1 MPTALL
7 SWLFIILYIGILLR
21 LTWID
26 YRCMLLPDNLTYP
39 LLWSGLLYQICLA
52 PEHLTVSVLGAMGGY
67 LSLWALYWV
76 YYFWRKC
83 EGIGYG
89 DMKLLAALGAWHG
102 WQSLGW
108 ITLAA
113 ASSGLASVLIAKLIF
128 NKSFST
134 TTTPLPFGPNLA
146 IAGGSVGW
154 ICSSFP
160 QLSDVSS
167 LL

>member
-1 MPTALL
+1 MPFSLL
-7 SWLFIILYIGILLR
+7 AFLFIGLHIGFLLR
-21 LTWID
+21 LAWVD
-26 YRCMLLPDNLTYP
+26 YHCMILPDRLTYP
-39 LLWSGLLYQICLA
+39 LLWSGLLYQVCFS
-52 PEHLTVSVLGAMGGY
+52 PDHLLESVEGAMVGY
-67 LSLWALYWV
+67 LSLWVLYWV
-76 YYFWRKC
+76 YFFVRNV

-108 ITLAA
+108 IIFAA
-113 ASSGLASVLIAKLIF
+113 ATSGLVWALVRRVSLKNYVSL
-128 NKSFST
+128 

-146 IAGGSVGW
+146 IAGGSIGW

-160 QLSDVSS
+160 QFKEFSF

>member
-7 SWLFIILYIGILLR
+7 AWLFIIFYIGILLR

-26 YRCMLLPDNLTYP
+26 YRYMLLPDNLTYS
-39 LLWSGLLYQICLA
+39 LLWSGLLYHICIA
-52 PEHLTVSVLGAMGGY
+52 PEHLTASVLGAMGGY
-67 LSLWALYWV
+67 LSLWALYWI
-76 YYFWRKC
+76 YYFCRKC

-102 WQSLGW
+102 WQNLGW

-113 ASSGLASVLIAKLIF
+113 ASSGLLSVLVANSLF
-128 NKSFST
+128 NKRFSL

-160 QLSDVSS
+160 QLSDLNS

>member
-1 MPTALL
+1 M
-7 SWLFIILYIGILLR
+7 
-21 LTWID
+21 
-26 YRCMLLPDNLTYP
+26 
-39 LLWSGLLYQICLA
+39 
-52 PEHLTVSVLGAMGGY
+52 VGY
-67 LSLWALYWV
+67 LSLWVLYWV
-76 YYFWRKC
+76 YFFVRNV

-108 ITLAA
+108 IIFAA
-113 ASSGLASVLIAKLIF
+113 ATSGLVWALVRRVSLKNFASL
-128 NKSFST
+128 

-146 IAGGSVGW
+146 IAGGSIGW

-160 QLSDVSS
+160 QFKELSF